1 MMRFHGASRS
11 SGTDRNALARKGGRK
26 GEKTRV
32 RARGAVNSAK
42 RELAYRIDA
51 HETAC
56 PECYNREPLNPK
68 PRLPHHPRPRE
79 RGAPFSSLKLLVLLF
94 SFVPHRYRADTL
106 PRKRPDQRRKREGK
120 ERVREDKREKES
132 TTVHSY
138 NNSFTFLLDRN
149 RTDTLR
155 DAA

>member
-1 MMRFHGASRS
+1 MMHFQGASRS
-11 SGTDRNALARKGGRK
+11 SGTMDAQTRCCKEGRQEGRK
-26 GEKTRV
+26 DSRV

-68 PRLPHHPRPRE
+68 PRLPHHPGPRE
-79 RGAPFSSLKLLVLLF
+79 RGAPFPSLKLLVLLF

-106 PRKRPDQRRKREGK
+106 PRKRPDRRRKRER
-120 ERVREDKREKES
+120 ERREHPIVR
-132 TTVHSY
+132 SY
-138 NNSFTFLLDRN
+138 NNSFAFLLDRN

>member
-11 SGTDRNALARKGGRK
+11 SGTMERKRAVARKGSKEGRK
-26 GEKTRV
+26 DSRV

-56 PECYNREPLNPK
+56 PECYNREPLNRK
-68 PRLPHHPRPRE
+68 PRLPHHPGPRE
-79 RGAPFSSLKLLVLLF
+79 RGAPFPSLKLLVLLF

-106 PRKRPDQRRKREGK
+106 PRKRPDRRRKREHPH
-120 ERVREDKREKES
+120 RALVQ
-132 TTVHSY
+132 
-138 NNSFTFLLDRN
+138 
-149 RTDTLR
+149 
-155 DAA
+155 